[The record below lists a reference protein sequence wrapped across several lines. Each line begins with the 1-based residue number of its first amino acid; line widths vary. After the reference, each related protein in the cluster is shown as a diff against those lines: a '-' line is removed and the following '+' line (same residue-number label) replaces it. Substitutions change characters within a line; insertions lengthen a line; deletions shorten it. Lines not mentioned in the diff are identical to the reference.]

1 LSDIFIPNH
10 IELCSIVAAHK
21 DQENSGGGGGGGG
34 GDGGDGGGK
43 EEKGGKGGKGGV
55 VGTID
60 GSDDE
65 VVAALAWLTKE
76 CPNTLVCVKMGAEGA
91 MLAKGKKF

>member
-1 LSDIFIPNH
+1 MSDIFIPNH

-65 VVAALAWLTKE
+65 VGRRRKILCLLAHQMNGT
-76 CPNTLVCVKMGAEGA
+76 
-91 MLAKGKKF
+91 